1 MRTCWSCRL
10 VMQVLVKKMFRVY
23 NMAMEFA
30 VSSRGHRR
38 RHVLCRG
45 AACWC
50 LAEAAL
56 NAPGWLWQRDQG
68 SGQLAAQAAK
78 WIQGQCRFSRNADAK
93 PHEDKA
99 SMEPQPTTSKIKVL
113 GTSTI
118 SLNQQISFKG
128 NGQKQ
133 ADILV
138 RRSCEDRSS
147 IEPGVTDG
155 TSSQSGIVDQSHY
168 ILCLLESE
176 SPEDHQIAVEM
187 ILGDERFHI
196 ATLPTSDQAKK
207 FVDQF
212 ILLHL
217 DLLIYDLQEGVKEQ
231 LLSRHSDR
239 LVIAFGLLNTSPTT
253 RLVVIKNLRVCVD

>member
-1 MRTCWSCRL
+1 
-10 VMQVLVKKMFRVY
+10 MQVLVKKMFRVY

-45 AACWC
+45 AACGC

-56 NAPGWLWQRDQG
+56 NAPGWLWRRDQG

-78 WIQGQCRFSRNADAK
+78 WIQGQCRLYVHLDGGL
-93 PHEDKA
+93 H
-99 SMEPQPTTSKIKVL
+99 
-113 GTSTI
+113 GT
-118 SLNQQISFKG
+118 QE
-128 NGQKQ
+128 
-133 ADILV
+133 AIL
-138 RRSCEDRSS
+138 
-147 IEPGVTDG
+147 T
-155 TSSQSGIVDQSHY
+155 GIVDESHY

-176 SPEDHQIAVEM
+176 SPEDHQIAAEM

-196 ATLPTSDQAKK
+196 AALPTY
-207 FVDQF
+207 
-212 ILLHL
+212 HL
-217 DLLIYDLQEGVKEQ
+217 DLLIYDLEEGVKEQ
-231 LLSRHSDR
+231 LLSRHIDR